1 VRPAAERRA
10 AFCPI
15 LLLFARRCAKLRHM
29 SATDSRV
36 LSGERRELMLR
47 WLREEGRLRASEV
60 AERLDVSLDTVRR
73 DLQELA
79 EAGALHRVH
88 GGALP
93 PRSPG
98 PDGFAERRSWQEP
111 ERASVAAAG
120 ARLLRAGEVIALA
133 GGNTTT
139 ELARRFAPGFEA
151 TVLTT
156 SPDVAAAL
164 AEHPG
169 LTVDLAGGRLHP
181 RARTVTGADALEAM
195 RAVRPHVCVLSACSL
210 HPAAGLTLR
219 FREEAE
225 VVRLMLEQAERVV
238 ALVTA
243 SKLGTTAPYPVA
255 PADRIDQLV
264 TDASD
269 EDIEPFEALGIEV
282 VRA

>member
-1 VRPAAERRA
+1 
-10 AFCPI
+10 
-15 LLLFARRCAKLRHM
+15 M
-29 SATDSRV
+29 SATEPRA

-47 WLREEGRLRASEV
+47 WLREQGRLRASEV
-60 AERLDVSLDTVRR
+60 AQRLDVSLDTVRR

-79 EAGALHRVH
+79 DAGALRRVH

-93 PRSPG
+93 LRSPG
-98 PDGFAERRSWQEP
+98 PDSFAERGSWQES

-120 ARLLRAGEVIALA
+120 AGLLRSGEVIAVA
-133 GGNTTT
+133 GGNTIV
-139 ELARRFAPGFEA
+139 ELARGLGAGFGA

-156 SPDVAAAL
+156 SPNVAAAL

-181 RARTVTGADALEAM
+181 DARTVTGAAALDAM
-195 RAVRPHVCVLSACSL
+195 RSVRPDTCVLSACSL

-225 VVRLMLEQAERVV
+225 VVRLMVEQAERVI
-238 ALVTA
+238 ALLTA

-255 PADRIDQLV
+255 EAGRIDLLV
-264 TDASD
+264 TDAS
-269 EDIEPFEALGIEV
+269 EEETAPFEALGIEV

>member
-1 VRPAAERRA
+1 MAATEPRA
-10 AFCPI
+10 
-15 LLLFARRCAKLRHM
+15 
-29 SATDSRV
+29 

-60 AERLDVSLDTVRR
+60 AQRLDVSLDTVRR

-79 EAGALHRVH
+79 DVGALRRVH

-93 PRSPG
+93 LRSPG
-98 PDGFAERRSWQEP
+98 PDSFDERGSWQES

-120 ARLLRAGEVIALA
+120 AGLLRPGDVISVA
-133 GGNTTT
+133 GGNTIV
-139 ELARRFAPGFEA
+139 ELARRLAPGFEA
-151 TVLTT
+151 TMLTT
-156 SPDVAAAL
+156 SPNVAAAL

-181 RARTVTGADALEAM
+181 HARTVTGAAALDAM
-195 RAVRPHVCVLSACSL
+195 RSVRPDTCVLSACSL

-225 VVRLMLEQAERVV
+225 VVRLMLEQAERVI
-238 ALVTA
+238 ALLTA

-255 PADRIDQLV
+255 EAESIDLLV
-264 TDASD
+264 TDAS
-269 EDIEPFEALGIEV
+269 EEETAPFEALGIEV

>member
-1 VRPAAERRA
+1 
-10 AFCPI
+10 
-15 LLLFARRCAKLRHM
+15 M
-29 SATDSRV
+29 SATEPRA
-36 LSGERRELMLR
+36 LAGERQELLLR
-47 WLREEGRLRASEV
+47 WLGEEGRIRASEV

-79 EAGALHRVH
+79 DAGSLRRVH

-98 PDGFAERRSWQEP
+98 PAGFADRRSWEEP
-111 ERASVAAAG
+111 ARASVAAAG
-120 ARLLRAGEVIALA
+120 AGLLRAGEVIALP
-133 GGNTTT
+133 GGTTTT
-139 ELARRFAPGFEA
+139 ELARRLAPGFEA

-156 SPDVAAAL
+156 SPDVATAL

-169 LTVDLAGGRLHP
+169 LTVDLAGGRLH
-181 RARTVTGADALEAM
+181 RQGRTVTGAAALDAL
-195 RAVRPHVCVLSACSL
+195 RSVRPHVCVLSACSL

-225 VVRLMLEQAERVV
+225 VVRVMVEQAERLL
-238 ALVTA
+238 ALITA

-255 PADRIDQLV
+255 PAERIDTLV
-264 TDASD
+264 TDADD
-269 EDIEPFEALGIEV
+269 EDVAPFRALGIEV

>member
-1 VRPAAERRA
+1 MSTAE
-10 AFCPI
+10 P
-15 LLLFARRCAKLRHM
+15 
-29 SATDSRV
+29 RV

-60 AERLDVSLDTVRR
+60 ARRLDVSLDTVRR

-79 EAGALHRVH
+79 DAGALRRVH

-93 PRSPG
+93 LRSPG
-98 PDGFAERRSWQEP
+98 PVGFAERGMWQET
-111 ERASVAAAG
+111 ERASVATAG
-120 ARLLRAGEVIALA
+120 AGLLRPGGVIAVA
-133 GGNTTT
+133 GGNTIV
-139 ELARRFAPGFEA
+139 ELARRLPAGFEA
-151 TVLTT
+151 TMLTT

-181 RARTVTGADALEAM
+181 HARTVTGAAALEAM
-195 RAVRPHVCVLSACSL
+195 REVRADACVLSACSL

-225 VVRLMLEQAERVV
+225 VVRVMIEQAERVI
-238 ALVTA
+238 ALLTA
-243 SKLGTTAPYPVA
+243 AKLGTTAPYPVA
-255 PADRIDQLV
+255 GPERIDVLV
-264 TDASD
+264 TDASGD
-269 EDIEPFEALGIEV
+269 ETAPFEALGIAV